1 MLHAIV
7 FDLDGTLYDYDPA
20 HAAGFAA
27 VTAYAVERFGLTPED
42 FRALHREGDRV
53 LRAHAGESVAAIHSR
68 LLRYQLMC
76 ELLGQPITHAPRM
89 AEAYWTAFLREV
101 KPEPGTR
108 ETLLRLRK
116 LGYRVG
122 VGTNMTAG
130 RQYEKLELLGLLE
143 VLDFLVTSEEV
154 SVEKPDARLFALC
167 AQKAG
172 CEAAR
177 CLFVGDDAEKDV
189 WGAQRA
195 GMQTVYLARKDAL
208 PELPAETALL
218 RRVSELPDLLERR
231 DHDAL

>member
-1 MLHAIV
+1 MPRAIV

-27 VTAYAVERFGLTPED
+27 VTAWAGEHFGLTPEA
-42 FRALHREGDRV
+42 FRALHREGDRL

-76 ELLGQPITHAPRM
+76 ELLGQPIVHAPRM
-89 AEAYWTAFLREV
+89 AETYWTAFFGEV

-108 ETLLRLRK
+108 ETLIKLRK
-116 LGYRVG
+116 QGYRVG
-122 VGTNMTAG
+122 CGTNMTAG
-130 RQYEKLELLGLLE
+130 RQYGKLERLGLLDA
-143 VLDFLVTSEEV
+143 LDFLVTSEEV
-154 SVEKPDARLFALC
+154 SAEKPDARLFACC

-189 WGAQRA
+189 WGAHRA
-195 GMQTVYLARKDAL
+195 GMRTIYLARKEEVPAL
-208 PELPAETALL
+208 PEGTAVI
-218 RRVSELPDLLERR
+218 RRIPELLERGGI
-231 DHDAL
+231 DAL

>member
-1 MLHAIV
+1 MLQAIV

-42 FRALHREGDRV
+42 FRALHREGDRL
-53 LRAHAGESVAAIHSR
+53 LRARAGESVAAIHSR

-76 ELLGQPITHAPRM
+76 ELLGQPITHAPPM

-108 ETLLRLRK
+108 ETLLRLRQ

-122 VGTNMTAG
+122 AGTNMTAG

-154 SVEKPDARLFALC
+154 SAEKPDARLFACC
-167 AQKAG
+167 ARKAG

-177 CLFVGDDAEKDV
+177 CLFVGDDAEKDI
-189 WGAQRA
+189 WGAHRA
-195 GMQTVYLARKDAL
+195 GMRTVYLARND
-208 PELPAETALL
+208 
-218 RRVSELPDLLERR
+218 ELPDLPAGTAVIRHIPELLERGVM
-231 DHDAL
+231 DAL